1 MLLLNMSCEKRST
14 GELIEN
20 EKIIFRVSDWNW
32 RAQSIVK
39 GGKVVYHTIKVD
51 IDLSK
56 IKNKKLR
63 LI

>member
-20 EKIIFRVSDWNW
+20 EKIIFKVSDWNW

-39 GGKVVYHTIKVD
+39 GGKVVYPTIKVD
-51 IDLSK
+51 IDL
-56 IKNKKLR
+56 
-63 LI
+63 

>member
-20 EKIIFRVSDWNW
+20 EKIIFKVSDWNW